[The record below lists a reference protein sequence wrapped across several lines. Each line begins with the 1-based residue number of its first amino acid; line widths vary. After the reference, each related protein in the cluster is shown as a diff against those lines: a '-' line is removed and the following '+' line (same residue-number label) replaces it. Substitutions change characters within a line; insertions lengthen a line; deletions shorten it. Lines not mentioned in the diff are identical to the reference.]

1 MDYKNLITKKIF
13 LSKDDVEFLR
23 RLAFHRF
30 KGHKIVFTN
39 GCFDILHRG
48 HFEYLMQA
56 ASLGDVLI
64 VGLNSDSSVFRLKG
78 KNRPINNIETR
89 SLALASLV
97 YVDMVVVFEEDT
109 PYELIKIVKP
119 NILVKGS
126 DYSPEQIVGKDIVE
140 QNGGKL
146 EIIPFVEGFSTTK
159 IIEKLEKK

>member
-1 MDYKNLITKKIF
+1 MDYKNLITQKIF
-13 LSKDDVEFLR
+13 QSKDDVEFLR
-23 RLAFHRF
+23 RLAFYRF
-30 KGHKIVFTN
+30 KGQKIVFTN

-64 VGLNSDSSVFRLKG
+64 VGLNSDSSVSRLKG
-78 KNRPINNIETR
+78 KNRPINNIEAR

-109 PYELIKIVKP
+109 PYELIKVVKP
-119 NILVKGS
+119 NILAKGS
-126 DYSPEQIVGKDIVE
+126 DYSPDQIVGKDIVE